1 MRTVVVLAAALGVSL
16 ALAQACSHESKGGA
30 SSDPVASGGAPTGKG
45 PAQPTAGGDDKND
58 SSFNLQVASPD
69 AVKAGAECVA
79 HVTVT
84 PGSGYHVNQ
93 EFPTKLVVTPID
105 GVTVAK
111 AEQHKEDAAAFSETK
126 LQFDV
131 KMTPA
136 KAGTYKVAAL
146 LKFAVCTESSC
157 DPKKREIAFD
167 VAAN

>member
-1 MRTVVVLAAALGVSL
+1 MRTAVVLAAALV
-16 ALAQACSHESKGGA
+16 AAVACSHDSKGGA
-30 SSDPVASGGAPTGKG
+30 SNDPVASGAPPAGKG
-45 PAQPTAGGDDKND
+45 PAAPTAAAGDDKND

-93 EFPTKLVVTPID
+93 EFPTKLVVTPPD
-105 GVTVAK
+105 GVTIAK
-111 AEQHKEDAAAFSETK
+111 AEQHKEDAAAFSENK

-131 KMTPA
+131 KMTPS

>member
-1 MRTVVVLAAALGVSL
+1 MRTVVVLVAALGISL
-16 ALAQACSHESKGGA
+16 ATFQACSKSAESKGSPSAETATPRGPA
-30 SSDPVASGGAPTGKG
+30 PVATAGGGA
-45 PAQPTAGGDDKND
+45 GDDKND

-69 AVKAGAECVA
+69 AVKAGAEAIA

-93 EFPTKLVVTPID
+93 EFPTKLVVTPPD
-105 GVTVAK
+105 GVTIAK
-111 AEQHKEDAAAFSETK
+111 AELHKEDAAAFTETK

-136 KAGTYKVAAL
+136 KAGTYKVAAM

>member
-1 MRTVVVLAAALGVSL
+1 MRTVVVLAAALGVSV
-16 ALAQACSHESKGGA
+16 ALAQACSHADSK
-30 SSDPVASGGAPTGKG
+30 SSGSADPVATGSAKGAAPTATG
-45 PAQPTAGGDDKND
+45 PDDKND

-69 AVKAGAECVA
+69 AVKAGAECIA

-93 EFPTKLVVTPID
+93 EFPTKLVVTPPD
-105 GVTVAK
+105 GVAIAK
-111 AEQHKEDAAAFSETK
+111 AEQHKEDATAFSENK

-136 KAGTYKVAAL
+136 KAGTFKVAGT

-157 DPKKREIAFD
+157 NPKKREIAFD

>member
-1 MRTVVVLAAALGVSL
+1 MRTVVVLAAALGVSV
-16 ALAQACSHESKGGA
+16 ALAQACSHDSKGGA
-30 SSDPVASGGAPTGKG
+30 SSDPVASGSAPAKAPVA
-45 PAQPTAGGDDKND
+45 PAAAGVYDKND
-58 SSFNLQVASPD
+58 SSFNLVVASPD
-69 AVKAGAECVA
+69 AVKAGADCIA

-93 EFPTKLVVTPID
+93 EFPTKLVVTPTD
-105 GVTVAK
+105 GVTIAK
-111 AEQHKEDAAAFSETK
+111 AEQHKEDAAAFNENK

-131 KMTPA
+131 KMTPS

>member
-1 MRTVVVLAAALGVSL
+1 MRTAVVLAAALV
-16 ALAQACSHESKGGA
+16 AAVACSHDSKGGA
-30 SSDPVASGGAPTGKG
+30 SNDPVASGAPPSGKG
-45 PAQPTAGGDDKND
+45 PAAPTAAGGDDKND
-58 SSFNLQVASPD
+58 SSFNLVVASPD
-69 AVKAGAECVA
+69 AVKAGADCVA

-93 EFPTKLVVTPID
+93 EFPTKLVVTPPD
-105 GVTVAK
+105 GVTIAK
-111 AEQHKEDAAAFSETK
+111 AEMHKEDAAAFDANK

-131 KMTPA
+131 KMTPS